1 MGRSKFDPNTYIEW
15 LDKVPEEERRLLAK
29 VIADRPIKDYD
40 DLVAFSQSVMVEVL
54 CGRIAPCVADAAGR
68 WAEIMLTALAAK
80 NTANGTP
87 GEAYS
92 DLLSALVAV
101 QNEAP
106 AIEAVYSEAEFEEKI
121 SEAV

>member
-1 MGRSKFDPNTYIEW
+1 MGRSKFDPDTYIEW
-15 LDKVPEEERRLLAK
+15 LDKVPEEERRVLAQ
-29 VIADRPIKDYD
+29 VVADRPIRDYD
-40 DLVAFSQSVMVEVL
+40 DLVAFSQNVMVEVL

-80 NTANGTP
+80 NTAMGTP

-106 AIEAVYSEAEFEEKI
+106 VLEAAYSDADFEETL

>member
-1 MGRSKFDPNTYIEW
+1 MGRSKFDPDTYIEW
-15 LDKVPEEERRLLAK
+15 LDKVPEEERRLLAT
-29 VIADRPIKDYD
+29 VIAERPIKDYD

-106 AIEAVYSEAEFEEKI
+106 AIEAVYSEAEFVEKI